1 MTGELGLDTT
11 PQAVAALL
19 SMGRTDDSHLAR
31 ISHRV
36 HDKQAV
42 LCYNWCVHNK
52 L

>member
-1 MTGELGLDTT
+1 MGAGELAG
-11 PQAVAALL
+11 VRALL
-19 SMGRTDDSHLAR
+19 SSATIEELAR